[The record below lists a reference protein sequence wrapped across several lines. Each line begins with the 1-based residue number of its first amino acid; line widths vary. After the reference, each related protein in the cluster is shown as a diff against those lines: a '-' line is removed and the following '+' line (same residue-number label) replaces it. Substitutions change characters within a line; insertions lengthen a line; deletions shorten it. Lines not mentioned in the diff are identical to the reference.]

1 MRRDCHSSMR
11 KKKRKKILPP
21 SDAKII
27 FLLRRQTTMM
37 MTKALLASVAHFFL
51 LFSFLLSTTPHHISL
66 HGMADARSPRQNSFI
81 QFIMEF
87 KSQTTAHNTKW
98 MKNLTEKSPCLISL
112 LTLWLWLSSVC
123 WIFAG
128 WWTCSWL
135 YLKLLYIRW
144 AYFFFAIHAQLS
156 LI

>member
-1 MRRDCHSSMR
+1 
-11 KKKRKKILPP
+11 
-21 SDAKII
+21 
-27 FLLRRQTTMM
+27 MM

-51 LFSFLLSTTPHHISL
+51 LFSLLLSTTPHHISL
-66 HGMADARSPRQNSFI
+66 HGMADARSPRRNSFI

-98 MKNLTEKSPCLISL
+98 MKNLTETSPCLISL

-128 WWTCSWL
+128 WWTCSRQ
-135 YLKLLYIRW
+135 YLKLLHIRW
-144 AYFFFAIHAQLS
+144 AYFFFAIHAQHLS
-156 LI
+156 HLATRNIIIVLLITYINIIAAPLKCASCTWTCFK